1 MLTKK
6 DMNKLAGLLY
16 LLSISQNTSKR
27 KASETLDISIDT
39 VNKYLNELE
48 NEFGFKL
55 LACNGRGTV
64 ITPQAQEI
72 LPLADTLKSILQ
84 EIDFVATTNS
94 QVVGLVRVGIEDG
107 ITSTL
112 FTEKVIDFF
121 HRYPGLQI
129 QAESGDNTS
138 NLTVLETD
146 LALSYTPP
154 SGSDLVLCHS
164 ATIPCGLFA
173 SYGYIEEFGMPYD
186 MDDLVNNHRFC
197 EHIDN
202 IRQINGWRELRK
214 DIKHISYSSNSTYT
228 VNYMTEVGAG
238 IGIFPLNWRTENL
251 INITNIVE
259 DNNIALSYRIFL
271 VAHKNTMHLPRI
283 KAVIELIKE
292 IMDEN

>member
-16 LLSISQNTSKR
+16 LLSISQNPSKR
-27 KASETLDISIDT
+27 KASETLETSIDT
-39 VNKYLNELE
+39 VNKYLQELE
-48 NEFGFKL
+48 SEFGFKL

-72 LPLADTLKSILQ
+72 LPLANTLKSILQ
-84 EIDFVATTNS
+84 EIDFMAETNS
-94 QVVGLVRVGIEDG
+94 QITGMVRLGIEDG

-112 FTEKVIDFF
+112 FSDKVVDFF

-129 QAESGDNTS
+129 QTENGDNIS

-154 SGSDLVLCHS
+154 CGSDLMLCKS
-164 ATIPCGLFA
+164 KTVFCGLYA
-173 SYGYIEEFGMPYD
+173 SKRYIEEFGMPYD
-186 MDDLVNNHRFC
+186 RDDLVNNHRFC
-197 EHIDN
+197 EHSDN
-202 IRQINGWRELRK
+202 IHKIKGWKELRK

-238 IGIFPLNWRTENL
+238 IGLFPQNCRTDKL
-251 INITNIVE
+251 VNITNIVDE
-259 DNNIALSYRIFL
+259 TNLDLSYQIYL
-271 VAHKNTMHLPRI
+271 IAHKDTMHLPRI
-283 KAVIELIKE
+283 NAVIDFIKSA
-292 IMDEN
+292 MDEK